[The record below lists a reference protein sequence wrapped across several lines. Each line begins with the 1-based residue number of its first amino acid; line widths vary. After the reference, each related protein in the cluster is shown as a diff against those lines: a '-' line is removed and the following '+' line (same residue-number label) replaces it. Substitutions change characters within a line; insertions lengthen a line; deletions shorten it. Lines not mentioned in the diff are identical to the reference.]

1 MKTERNLKS
10 KATLQVLFELTICS
24 KIELKHKI
32 QKQNAAPQ
40 TLGLLMKYAD
50 MYI

>member
-10 KATLQVLFELTICS
+10 KPTLQVLFELTVCS

-32 QKQNAAPQ
+32 QEQNSTPQ

-50 MYI
+50 KCI